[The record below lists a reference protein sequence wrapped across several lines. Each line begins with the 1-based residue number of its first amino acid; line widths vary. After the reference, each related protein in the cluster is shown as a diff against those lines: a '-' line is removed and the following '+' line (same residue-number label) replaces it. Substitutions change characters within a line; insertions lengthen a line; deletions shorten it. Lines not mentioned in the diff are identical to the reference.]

1 MERIRGKKI
10 TSYSIIIF
18 MLLLLAAALFPNH
31 LLYGQD
37 TEQKNVRLRQNT
49 QKPQQEQQNIRENV
63 NSFRECSIFGI
74 NNLIRNY
81 YDAYLMKDD
90 TELMKYIDTVGDM
103 DEALRDF
110 HRSYIEQIMGIRCY
124 YAEGYVEDSYIV
136 ISYGYAK
143 YYNYETTVP
152 VIGKF
157 YVRMNSGGS
166 YYICN
171 SVVSSER
178 SAYNEIMFESR
189 QAQEIYEM
197 AQYQLDTAC
206 EVDTALNEFV
216 TFYQDFFVY

>member
-10 TSYSIIIF
+10 TSYSITIF
-18 MLLLLAAALFPNH
+18 MLLLFAAALFPNH

-37 TEQKNVRLRQNT
+37 AEQKNVRLKQNT
-49 QKPQQEQQNIRENV
+49 QEPRQEQVIQENA
-63 NSFRECSIFGI
+63 NSFRECNVIGI
-74 NNLIRNY
+74 NKLIRNY

-103 DEALRDF
+103 NEPLRDF
-110 HRSYIEQIMGIRCY
+110 HRAFIEQIMGIRCY

-143 YYNYETTVP
+143 YYNYETMVP

-157 YVRMNSGGS
+157 HVRMNSSGS

-197 AQYQLDTAC
+197 AQYQLETAC

-216 TFYQDFFVY
+216 TSFHDFFVY

>member
-10 TSYSIIIF
+10 TSYSITIF
-18 MLLLLAAALFPNH
+18 MLLLLAASLFPNH

-37 TEQKNVRLRQNT
+37 EEPKSMRLKQIV
-49 QKPQQEQQNIRENV
+49 QEVQPEQNIQENA
-63 NSFRECSIFGI
+63 NSFRECSVIGI
-74 NNLIRNY
+74 NKLIRNY
-81 YDAYLMKDD
+81 YDAYLMDDD

-103 DEALRDF
+103 NEAQRNF
-110 HRSYIEQIMGIRCY
+110 HRTFIEQIMGIRCY
-124 YAEGYVEDSYIV
+124 FAEGYVEDSYIV

-178 SAYNEIMFESR
+178 SAYNDILFQSR

-216 TFYQDFFVY
+216 TQYQDFFVY

>member
-10 TSYSIIIF
+10 TSYCITIF
-18 MLLLLAAALFPNH
+18 MILLIAAALFPNH

-37 TEQKNVRLRQNT
+37 AEQKNVRIKRHTKEPQEEQNV
-49 QKPQQEQQNIRENV
+49 QENA
-63 NSFRECSIFGI
+63 NSFRECSVIGI
-74 NNLIRNY
+74 NKLIRNY
-81 YDAYLMKDD
+81 YEAYLMQDD

-103 DEALRDF
+103 NETLRNF
-110 HRSYIEQIMGIRCY
+110 QRNFMEQIMGIRCY

-171 SVVSSER
+171 SVVSNER
-178 SAYNEIMFESR
+178 SSYNEIMFQSR

-197 AQYQLDTAC
+197 AQYQLETAC
-206 EVDTALNEFV
+206 EVDRALNDFV
-216 TFYQDFFVY
+216 TLYHDFFVY